1 MKRVKTKYFKINK
14 DYFNFINKNKLN
26 IDIINVMY
34 TKNKRIK
41 LIYI

>member
-14 DYFNFINKNKLN
+14 GYFNFINKNKLK
-26 IDIINVMY
+26 IDIVSVMY
-34 TKNKRIK
+34 TRNKRIK

>member
-14 DYFNFINKNKLN
+14 DYFNFINKNKLK

>member
-1 MKRVKTKYFKINK
+1 MKRIKTKYFKVNK
-14 DYFNFINKNKLN
+14 DYFNFINRNKLK
-26 IDIINVMY
+26 IDIVSVMY

>member
-14 DYFNFINKNKLN
+14 DYFNFINKNKLK
-26 IDIINVMY
+26 IDIVSVAY
-34 TKNKRIK
+34 TRNKRIK